1 MNPQPQIT
9 YSFFFPFTLQY
20 IFSKNMRQFQAFT
33 SAFFLDLNLLSPTV
47 YLAKSFKTAQT
58 SPPGKD
64 FPESQGC
71 STLPTPT
78 ALITALSHMRCLFMK
93 CVCVK
98 HLCCSDIQQ
107 SASPVTSLSH
117 SPSIEG
123 VKLEGGRG
131 KKTRGPEKLGDLK
144 TNE

>member
-1 MNPQPQIT
+1 
-9 YSFFFPFTLQY
+9 
-20 IFSKNMRQFQAFT
+20 
-33 SAFFLDLNLLSPTV
+33 
-47 YLAKSFKTAQT
+47 
-58 SPPGKD
+58 
-64 FPESQGC
+64 
-71 STLPTPT
+71 
-78 ALITALSHMRCLFMK
+78 MK

-123 VKLEGGRG
+123 VKLEGERG
-131 KKTRGPEKLGDLK
+131 KKMRDPEKLGDLK